1 MSKLFVVSYNN
12 KTDGY
17 GAPSGTVILLA
28 SNADEAKAKTEKVI
42 AKTQW
47 VSDVAEADH
56 VLAME
61 NDIRV
66 VTMVET
72 RELDK
77 VPA

>member
-1 MSKLFVVSYNN
+1 
-12 KTDGY
+12 
-17 GAPSGTVILLA
+17 VILLA